1 MAALYKVFI
10 RLWVVEAADDGPDGG
25 DWGVDLLDDGGAAL
39 VLSCWMDVVSGN
51 GVRNTV
57 V

>member
-10 RLWVVEAADDGPDGG
+10 GLWVIKAADDGPDGG

-39 VLSCWMDVVSGN
+39 VLSYWMDVVSSN
-51 GVRNTV
+51 GVRNRIG
-57 V
+57 